1 MINTTH
7 PDLDACGP
15 AVGRLL
21 SRLSETCLRCTTT
34 STAPPSHDHV
44 KDSAAA
50 AAAAAYLS
58 ETLRQLADDKLNS
71 FPYHAVPTCW
81 RRLYMDAVLYGAIA
95 QLAHVANS
103 SEEGPQHLLLL
114 QSIGRLD
121 SAIVISG
128 SPGPMRLELAQSLIS
143 LAQERLAAA
152 PSRPVEATTSPA
164 DGDVEGEE
172 ERERERPAK
181 RPRTTTRRSPSP
193 PRTTTTTTTA
203 APATTEKRT
212 HPLPYIHVPLR
223 ELASLPTFLDPAHNP
238 VHRAPFIV
246 RRGAVHFPAFDPEPD
261 PRVRESPRD
270 HDDDDDDDENGDEGN
285 RKAEDHHGGG
295 EKRSRRSRWSDL
307 TYLRRLAGP
316 GRVVPVEVGGDYTQ
330 SGWGQ
335 KMMPFDEFL
344 DSLELVEL
352 VELVETRT
360 GGEEDGASS
369 ARRRRIETPSGGDDD
384 EEETGGGGGPACNGA
399 TTPVSTRT
407 ADSNMHEGDTDGE
420 RQSSPSSR
428 ALTTTATAGAE
439 HAPRRPIYYLAQ
451 HSLFRQFPALI
462 SDLLIPDLVYSP
474 PEHHYPSPSLASNAG
489 KETSSY
495 EPPQSEEGYV
505 LNAWLGPGGT
515 KSAAHT
521 DPWWNCYGELPS
533 PLFSAP
539 HQ

>member
-7 PDLDACGP
+7 PDLAACGP
-15 AVGRLL
+15 AVGHLL
-21 SRLSETCLRCTTT
+21 SRLSETCLRLITT

-50 AAAAAYLS
+50 AAAAAHLS

-81 RRLYMDAVLYGAIA
+81 RRLYTDAVLYGAIA
-95 QLAHVANS
+95 QLAHS
-103 SEEGPQHLLLL
+103 DEEKITQLPLLLHT
-114 QSIGRLD
+114 IGRLD

-143 LAQERLAAA
+143 LAQHRIAAAAA
-152 PSRPVEATTSPA
+152 PQPVGASCPR
-164 DGDVEGEE
+164 GDDNAKEGEE
-172 ERERERPAK
+172 ERERPAK
-181 RPRTTTRRSPSP
+181 RPRTTRRRSPSP

-203 APATTEKRT
+203 APPTTEKRP
-212 HPLPYIHVPLR
+212 HPPPPYIHTPLR

-238 VHRAPFIV
+238 VHREPFIV

-335 KMMPFDEFL
+335 RMMPFDEFL
-344 DSLELVEL
+344 DSLVEIG
-352 VELVETRT
+352 T
-360 GGEEDGASS
+360 GGKEDGASS
-369 ARRRRIETPSGGDDD
+369 ARRRGQEADSTFEKGARD
-384 EEETGGGGGPACNGA
+384 EEGTEGGGRGGRGGNANGLTTRGAADPNAPELA
-399 TTPVSTRT
+399 TDRQ
-407 ADSNMHEGDTDGE
+407 
-420 RQSSPSSR
+420 RQSSSP
-428 ALTTTATAGAE
+428 LTATATATAGAE
-439 HAPRRPIYYLAQ
+439 RAPQRPIYYLAQ

-474 PEHHYPSPSLASNAG
+474 PEHHYPSSSLALNTSN
-489 KETSSY
+489 ETSSY